1 MHIKRRIYVPFK
13 YDNHTNIYTTEQ
25 FRNGRKYSNSLSY
38 DSNIDK
44 SKENKFTKIA
54 ESFNFKNNDSKSN
67 IRLVIESAIQ
77 LGLTA
82 ALCYPARKIIDNMP
96 FITTDGYTKM
106 KLKDYEQGGVIWSSF
121 VALHPFGGAR
131 H

>member
-1 MHIKRRIYVPFK
+1 MSSL
-13 YDNHTNIYTTEQ
+13 NSNNIILTSVDSVY
-25 FRNGRKYSNSLSY
+25 SLSTY
-38 DSNIDK
+38 ILFAYLLAIIVDK
-44 SKENKFTKIA
+44 ICIKI
-54 ESFNFKNNDSKSN
+54 FNSNNDSKSN

-121 VALHPFGGAR
+121 VLIFEKELAAKLKLVQSRVTNF
-131 H
+131 